1 MTRSAP
7 LLTTARLTLR
17 AHRPADL
24 DACAAMWGDAAV
36 TRYILDH
43 PATREET
50 WARLLRYAGHWAL
63 LDFGYWL
70 VEEAATG
77 RLVGDV
83 GFGDYQR
90 TLEPS
95 LDGQPEIGWALAAW
109 AHRQGFATEA
119 VGAVTAWSEVH
130 LAGRATA
137 CIIDPDNAASLRIAA
152 RFHYR
157 EVAHTTYKGAS
168 VIVFRRDAAATVPR

>member
-7 LLTTARLTLR
+7 VLTTARLTLR
-17 AHRPADL
+17 GHRPADL
-24 DACAAMWGDAAV
+24 DASAAMWGDAAV
-36 TRYILDH
+36 TRFILDH

-70 VEEAATG
+70 VEETATG

-90 TLEPS
+90 ALEPS
-95 LDGQPEIGWALAAW
+95 LDGMPEVGWVLAAW

-119 VGAVTAWSEVH
+119 VSAVMAWSETA

-137 CIIDPDNAASLRIAA
+137 CIIDPDNAASLRIAT
-152 RFHYR
+152 RFGYR
-157 EVAHTTYKGAS
+157 EVARTSYKGAP
-168 VIVFRRDAAATVPR
+168 VIVFRRAAEPR